1 MASWSRCR
9 EQHLWGEKIEN
20 SLPTLA
26 TNDFRKKMERG
37 LRMSETLYFAE
48 KNVKDTLGLL
58 ARYGKK
64 AFVLAGGTDLV
75 PRINYY
81 KLKPEVL
88 VYIGNLGLD
97 YIREKGG
104 RLLVG
109 AATPLAKIAASRK
122 VAKKAGA
129 LAEAAQLAATA
140 AVRTTAT
147 IGGNLANASPAA
159 DLAIPLLAMDAD
171 LRLQSEKGERM
182 VALKDFFKG
191 PGKTL
196 LKTGELIIEVS
207 LPLPEGNCVFL
218 KLGRRK
224 ALSLSVVNTAV
235 RLDVSGGLCRE
246 ARIAVGAVAPKPLRC
261 FEAEALLM
269 GRSIDLE
276 LISRCA
282 AMAIAACRPMD
293 DRRASAWY
301 RKEAGTAL
309 VARAL
314 ARAAGIE
321 TSEELIEP

>member
-1 MASWSRCR
+1 MR
-9 EQHLWGEKIEN
+9 
-20 SLPTLA
+20 
-26 TNDFRKKMERG
+26 
-37 LRMSETLYFAE
+37 ETLYFAE
-48 KNVKDTLGLL
+48 KNVADTLGLL
-58 ARYGKK
+58 ARYGEK
-64 AFVLAGGTDLV
+64 AIVLAGGTDLV

-109 AATPLAKIAASRK
+109 AATPLAEIASSRK
-122 VAKKAGA
+122 VAKKAAA
-129 LAEAAQLAATA
+129 LSEAARLAATA

-171 LRLQSEKGERM
+171 LLLKSEKGER
-182 VALKDFFKG
+182 VVPLKDFFKS

-196 LKTGELIIEVS
+196 LDPGELIIEASV
-207 LPLPEGNCVFL
+207 PLLEGNCVFL

-235 RLDVSGGLCRE
+235 RLDLQGSICRE
-246 ARIAVGAVAPKPLRC
+246 ARIAVGAVAPTPLRC
-261 FEAEALLM
+261 FEAEALLV
-269 GRSIDLE
+269 GRSIDRE
-276 LISRCA
+276 LIGQCA
-282 AMAIAACRPMD
+282 ALAIAAGRPVD

-301 RKEAGTAL
+301 RKKAGTAL

-314 ARAAGIE
+314 ALAAGMGMSVE
-321 TSEELIEP
+321 VIEP